1 MWPGVVYVIEVVDT
15 VDVVYVNVDVR
26 VYVVVDLKVM
36 VNVAVMA
43 VDVSMLP
50 G

>member
-26 VYVVVDLKVM
+26 VYVVVDLKV
-36 VNVAVMA
+36 VVDVAVTA

>member
-26 VYVVVDLKVM
+26 VYVVVELKVM